1 MKYCLHLHPTTLK
14 NTTPT
19 AQDSVKLGHT
29 KKPRNIHRRSLR
41 ADNTF
46 SKA

>member
-1 MKYCLHLHPTTLK
+1 MKYCLHLHPTTLG

-19 AQDSVKLGHT
+19 GKLGHT
-29 KKPRNIHRRSLR
+29 KKPRNTHRKSIR
-41 ADNTF
+41 ADNPF